1 MDNSVKYTL
10 FRGVIWNTLEKFSI
24 RFVTFAVGI
33 LLARLLSPDD
43 YGLLGMIS
51 IFISLSQMFIESGFA
66 KALISK
72 KDRCEDDFCTA
83 FYTNVIVAV
92 TLYIVLFVI
101 SPYVAD
107 FYEQPILKILLR
119 VLSLN
124 FVLGSFNIVQRA
136 RLMSNMEFKTLAKVN
151 FIATMCG
158 CIIGVVC
165 AYAKCGVWSIVAQ
178 TLSSTCT
185 SLCLFPIVSGWKPK
199 MRFSMTSFRNLFGFG
214 SKLLAS
220 STLSVIMSN
229 ISTISIG
236 KFFSVSD
243 VGYYTR
249 AVHFSELV
257 NSTICD
263 VTGTV
268 TFPVLSKFQD
278 ARNHLIN
285 IHKKTLFYTALVTLP
300 IMVLLCMLAR
310 PIILLLLT
318 DKWEPSIF
326 LFQILCLA
334 RMITPMTSLNL
345 NILNAIG
352 RSDLYLKLDFIK
364 IPLTLIRLVIT
375 IPLGIK
381 AIVLGDLI
389 DTCICFFINSYY
401 SKQFFG
407 YGAFQQLKDWK
418 YIFLSVIIMSLSIY
432 FVLKCIHCLWIQ
444 ILLGSL
450 VGLLIYLLSCTF
462 FKIID
467 IDLFKNTFNRLRM
480 RMNL

>member
-1 MDNSVKYTL
+1 MDSSVKYTL
-10 FRGVIWNTLEKFSI
+10 FRGVLWNTIEKFST
-24 RFVTFAVGI
+24 RFATFAVGI

-43 YGLLGMIS
+43 YGLMGMIA
-51 IFISLSQMFIESGFA
+51 IFISLSQMFIESGFG

-72 KDRCEDDFCTA
+72 KDCCEDDFSTA

-101 SPYVAD
+101 SPYVAE
-107 FYEQPILKILLR
+107 FYGQPILKLLLR

-136 RLMSNMEFKTLAKVN
+136 RLMYNMEFKSLTKVN
-151 FIATMCG
+151 FIATICG
-158 CIIGVVC
+158 GIIGVVC

-178 TLSSTCT
+178 TMSSTCIT
-185 SLCLFPIVSGWKPK
+185 LCLFPIVSRWKPN
-199 MRFSMTSFRNLFGFG
+199 MRFSMSSFRKLFSYG

-220 STLSVIMSN
+220 STLSVVMSN

-243 VGYYTR
+243 VGFYTR

-263 VTGTV
+263 VAGTV

-278 ARNHLIN
+278 SKNHLIN
-285 IHKKTLFYTALVTLP
+285 LHKKTLFYTALVTLP
-300 IMVLLCMLAR
+300 IMLILCMLAR

-401 SKQFFG
+401 SKQILG
-407 YGAFQQLKDWK
+407 YGAFQQIRDWR
-418 YIFLSVIIMSLSIY
+418 YIILSVILM
-432 FVLKCIHCLWIQ
+432 VLCVLLVESVITNLWLQLI
-444 ILLGSL
+444 
-450 VGLLIYLLSCTF
+450 VGLIVGLASYMGCCF
-462 FKIID
+462 
-467 IDLFKNTFNRLRM
+467 LFKQVNISEIKSLIKRS
-480 RMNL
+480 